1 MEINNKKFI
10 RPINIEGTKKIWE
23 QLFTCIC
30 KVKNN
35 QKISTGFFCKI
46 PYNNTTK
53 IPVLITSYQIIDEY
67 YFNQNNTIK
76 LLMNDFN
83 QLKVINLDPT
93 RNYYFN
99 PLYNTTIIELK
110 DYDNINNFLELNDTL
125 FENNLQNLFKE
136 ESIYILQYLNGG
148 KASVS
153 YGIINKLNG
162 FNIKHTCYINSGS
175 IGAPILDIN
184 SNKVIGIT
192 LEPNNNLNYNEGVI
206 LKFPIED
213 FINKYHVK
221 NNPMPNMFNNN
232 LNNNFPNMGMNNN
245 FMPNMMFNNNITFMP
260 NMMGMNINFNND
272 NEEWLKGFQ
281 MGVENKDDRE
291 KMNVIFKA
299 QQSGTIT
306 TLTLKYGTT
315 IDKMLEK
322 YLNRI
327 GRPELYR
334 EKTDRIAFLFNN
346 YKLRFGDQTPIE
358 KFFENPHNPKIVV
371 DDLYNLNGGSLNKQ
385 IYN

>member
-1 MEINNKKFI
+1 MEVNNKKFI
-10 RPINIEGTKKIWE
+10 RPINIEGAKKIWE
-23 QLFTCIC
+23 QLSTCIC

-67 YFNQNNTIK
+67 YLNQNNAIN

-83 QLKVINLDPT
+83 QLKIINLDPT

-110 DYDNINNFLELNDTL
+110 DYDNINNYLELNDTL

-153 YGIINKLNG
+153 YWIINKLNG
-162 FNIKHTCYINSGS
+162 FNIKHTCFINSGS

-213 FINKYHVK
+213 FINKYQVK

-245 FMPNMMFNNNITFMP
+245 FMP

-281 MGVENKDDRE
+281 MGVENKDDRK

-299 QQSGTIT
+299 APSGTTT

-315 IDKMLEK
+315 IDKMQK
-322 YLNRI
+322 NI
-327 GRPELYR
+327 
-334 EKTDRIAFLFNN
+334 
-346 YKLRFGDQTPIE
+346 
-358 KFFENPHNPKIVV
+358 
-371 DDLYNLNGGSLNKQ
+371 
-385 IYN
+385 